1 MSFIE
6 MKNVCKRYAGA
17 DKNSVTDFNL
27 SIEKGEF
34 IAFVGPSGCG
44 KSTTLRMIAGFEEI
58 TSGDLYI
65 NGNHMNTVLPR
76 DRGISMV
83 FQNYALYPHMT
94 VEKNISYGLK
104 NMKVPKDEINRKVD
118 WAIDVLGLSEYRYR
132 KPKNLSGGQRQ
143 RVALGR
149 AIVKNQEL
157 FLMDEPLSNLDAKLR
172 VSMRAEISRLHRE
185 LGSTTIYVTH
195 DQVEAMTMADRI
207 VIMKDGIIQQVGKP
221 MDLYEHPANK
231 FVAGFI
237 GSPQMNFY
245 DVNVKG
251 NTVVFSDGSSID
263 LPDSVMSHLAGKEG
277 EFIGIRGEDIKV
289 DAQNIDLYEKNK
301 MVATVENVEIM
312 GNENNIYF
320 NFANTQT
327 IARVSKYEISKPGDT
342 IDFVFIPSRIHF
354 FDKQTEKSLF

>member
-1 MSFIE
+1 
-6 MKNVCKRYAGA
+6 
-17 DKNSVTDFNL
+17 
-27 SIEKGEF
+27 
-34 IAFVGPSGCG
+34 
-44 KSTTLRMIAGFEEI
+44 
-58 TSGDLYI
+58 
-65 NGNHMNTVLPR
+65 
-76 DRGISMV
+76 
-83 FQNYALYPHMT
+83 
-94 VEKNISYGLK
+94 
-104 NMKVPKDEINRKVD
+104 
-118 WAIDVLGLSEYRYR
+118 
-132 KPKNLSGGQRQ
+132 
-143 RVALGR
+143 
-149 AIVKNQEL
+149 
-157 FLMDEPLSNLDAKLR
+157 
-172 VSMRAEISRLHRE
+172 
-185 LGSTTIYVTH
+185 
-195 DQVEAMTMADRI
+195 
-207 VIMKDGIIQQVGKP
+207 

-277 EFIGIRGEDIKV
+277 EFIIGIRGEDIKV

-327 IARVSKYEISKPGDT
+327 IARVSKYEISKTGDT